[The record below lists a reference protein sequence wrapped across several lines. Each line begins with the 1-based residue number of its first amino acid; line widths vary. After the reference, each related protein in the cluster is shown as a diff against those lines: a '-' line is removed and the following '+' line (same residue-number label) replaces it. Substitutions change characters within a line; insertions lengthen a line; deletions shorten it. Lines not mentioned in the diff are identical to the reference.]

1 MYKIKLRNATFG
13 DAMGVFG
20 SQLIPWHVYLA
31 FYVGIATGVYP
42 LQQLVPTDFLRYNFM
57 AYIAVGSLLLLTFTG
72 WDRFIPL
79 FKLPQEPVVR
89 LKKHAK
95 QQI

>member
-1 MYKIKLRNATFG
+1 MPNNCCRNKLKSLQRTEVGA
-13 DAMGVFG
+13 
-20 SQLIPWHVYLA
+20 
-31 FYVGIATGVYP
+31 VGIAAGVYP
-42 LQQLVPTDFLRYNFM
+42 LQKLVPTDFLRYNFM

-95 QQI
+95 QDI